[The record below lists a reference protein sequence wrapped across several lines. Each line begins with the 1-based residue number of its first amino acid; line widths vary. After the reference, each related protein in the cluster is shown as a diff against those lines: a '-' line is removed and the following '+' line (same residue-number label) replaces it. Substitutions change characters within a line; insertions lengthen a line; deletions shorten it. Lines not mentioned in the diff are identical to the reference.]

1 MEEVVSSH
9 KVIQKGQKQSRDVVT
24 KSKTVRLLRTL
35 CKKKTASV
43 SSHDPFKGITVFV
56 CQLLSHNFNLIAAP
70 GISGWNFNILNV
82 TEKSFYVQWQG
93 LTNEISQPV
102 KGYIIHV
109 SWSNHY
115 GGYETAGKIL
125 PLNVTSAIIDGLDG
139 FSDYTVVVFGVDG
152 LGNPHKSSATNVKT
166 LEGCEC
172 LFCLILV
179 WLESCVMYLSDNCKR
194 THG

>member
-1 MEEVVSSH
+1 M
-9 KVIQKGQKQSRDVVT
+9 
-24 KSKTVRLLRTL
+24 
-35 CKKKTASV
+35 
-43 SSHDPFKGITVFV
+43 FV
-56 CQLLSHNFNLIAAP
+56 CKLLNHNSNPIAAP

-115 GGYETAGKIL
+115 EGYETAGKIL

-139 FSDYTVVVFGVDG
+139 FSDYTVVVFAVDG

-166 LEGCEC
+166 LEGCKC
-172 LFCLILV
+172 
-179 WLESCVMYLSDNCKR
+179 
-194 THG
+194 